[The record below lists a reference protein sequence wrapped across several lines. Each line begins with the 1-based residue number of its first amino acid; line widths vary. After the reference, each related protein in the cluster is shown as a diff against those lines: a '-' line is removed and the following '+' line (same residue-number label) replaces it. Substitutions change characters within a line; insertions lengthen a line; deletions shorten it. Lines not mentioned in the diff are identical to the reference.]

1 MIQIAYLDPKL
12 DKCLACLRRS
22 GKKANLAADRA
33 EKIISHLRSGVFP
46 PGQVATVTKHGEL
59 RIKGCMKYDLGGGYR
74 LVTLK
79 DSRQIFLL
87 YIGSHDE
94 CHRWIENNR
103 DLPLDLIQ
111 DRSEAVAIKPKC
123 NRQDQIL
130 SEKTFE
136 DEISETDELEDFY
149 EDSDLRQIFS
159 GLTGSHD

>member
-12 DKCLACLRRS
+12 DKCLAGLRRS
-22 GKKANLAADRA
+22 GKKASLAADRA
-33 EKIISHLRSGVFP
+33 DEIISRLRAGIFP

-59 RIKGCMKYDLGGGYR
+59 RIKGCMKYDLGSGYR

-79 DSRQIFLL
+79 DGRQIYLL

-111 DRSEAVAIKPKC
+111 ERSEAVAIKPGQS
-123 NRQDQIL
+123 RQASAD
-130 SEKTFE
+130 SEE
-136 DEISETDELEDFY
+136 VLEDISTEEIGIEAFY
-149 EDSDLRQIFS
+149 DDSELRLIFS
-159 GLTGSHD
+159 GLTGNQD

>member
-12 DKCLACLRRS
+12 DKCLAGLRRS
-22 GKKANLAADRA
+22 GKKASLAADRA
-33 EKIISHLRSGVFP
+33 DEIISRLRAGIFP

-59 RIKGCMKYDLGGGYR
+59 RIKGCMKYDLGSGYR

-79 DSRQIFLL
+79 DGRQIYLL

-111 DRSEAVAIKPKC
+111 ERSEAVAIKPGQSRKVSA
-123 NRQDQIL
+123 D
-130 SEKTFE
+130 SEE
-136 DEISETDELEDFY
+136 VLEDISTEDFEIEEFY
-149 EDSDLRQIFS
+149 DDSELRRIFS
-159 GLTGSHD
+159 GLTGNQD

>member
-12 DKCLACLRRS
+12 DKCLASLRRS
-22 GKKANLAADRA
+22 GKKASLAAERA
-33 EKIISHLRSGVFP
+33 DKIISYLRVGIFP

-79 DSRQIFLL
+79 DSRQIYLL

-103 DLPLDLIQ
+103 DLPLYLIEE
-111 DRSEAVAIKPKC
+111 RSEAVAIRPEC
-123 NRQDQIL
+123 SWQDKGSSKKT
-130 SEKTFE
+130 SENLGP
-136 DEISETDELEDFY
+136 ETDELEEFY
-149 EDSDLRQIFS
+149 EDSELRQIFS
-159 GLTGSHD
+159 GLTGSRD